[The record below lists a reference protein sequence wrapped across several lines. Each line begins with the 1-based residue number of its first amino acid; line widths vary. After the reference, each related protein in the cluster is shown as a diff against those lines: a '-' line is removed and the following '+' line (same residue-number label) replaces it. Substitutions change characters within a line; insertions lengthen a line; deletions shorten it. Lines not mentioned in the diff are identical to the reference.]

1 MISQIYLVKYGSYVG
16 YASTYKEAIELEE
29 RYKTYTENSGA
40 FSITENE
47 MRDYRDKHKPT
58 VLKSDDSL
66 NAIQKETAT
75 KDVNVTSLFE
85 NGNHNAK

>member
-1 MISQIYLVKYGSYVG
+1 MIRQIYMVVYGSYVG
-16 YASTYKEAIELEE
+16 YAPTYQEALELEE
-29 RYKTYTENSGA
+29 RYKSYTEESGA

-58 VLKSDDSL
+58 VIKSDDSL
-66 NAIQKETAT
+66 SAIRKETAT
-75 KDVNVTSLFE
+75 KDVNVMRLFE

>member
-1 MISQIYLVKYGSYVG
+1 MLSQIYLVKYGSYVG
-16 YASTYKEAIELEE
+16 YASTYKEALELEE
-29 RYKTYTENSGA
+29 RYKSYTEESGA

-58 VLKSDDSL
+58 VIKSDDSL
-66 NAIQKETAT
+66 SAIRKETAT
-75 KDVNVTSLFE
+75 KDVNVMRLFE